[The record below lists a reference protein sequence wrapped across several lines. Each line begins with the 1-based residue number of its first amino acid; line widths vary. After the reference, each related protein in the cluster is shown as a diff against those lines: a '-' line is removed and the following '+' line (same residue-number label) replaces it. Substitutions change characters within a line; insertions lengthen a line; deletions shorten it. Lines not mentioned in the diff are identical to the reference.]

1 MNELFTMFSS
11 KSFISNLQ
19 NASNVLTIVFNE
31 ILFCILKV
39 SLPHTEYSIVCYS
52 ILNQCEVAS
61 NMARYDGIEYGYRA
75 DEDSST
81 EKLYATSRS
90 HGFSEVVRNR
100 ILTGNYFL
108 LTR

>member
-1 MNELFTMFSS
+1 M
-11 KSFISNLQ
+11 
-19 NASNVLTIVFNE
+19 
-31 ILFCILKV
+31 

-61 NMARYDGIEYGYRA
+61 NMARYDGIEFGFRA
-75 DEDSST
+75 DENIST

-90 HGFSEVVRNR
+90 IGFNEVVRNR